1 MQPGNLV
8 LLLLTTL
15 IKLLNTTQLHFA
27 KLNLVWR
34 SSHTACVGPW
44 WLVINLVLCCVVLCW
59 QWHGCSLVFGMME
72 HLQQHLINDHTSAN
86 VQTLKCRWKDCEE
99 FLCARN
105 SSKQVEIYYFSAH
118 SRLAFTKLVFFSFH
132 CLSYSYLAWRLK
144 SLCLCCRRCWCT
156 WRNTRRRRLNWSLKG
171 CLSPLPF
178 PPFFP
183 PYC

>member
-34 SSHTACVGPW
+34 SSHTACVGPR

-118 SRLAFTKLVFFSFH
+118 SRLAFTKLVFFLFSLFKLFIP
-132 CLSYSYLAWRLK
+132 CLTFEVFM
-144 SLCLCCRRCWCT
+144 SLLQAMLVHVKKHAEEET
-156 WRNTRRRRLNWSLKG
+156 ELE
-171 CLSPLPF
+171 P
-178 PPFFP
+178 
-183 PYC
+183 